1 MGIFDWFLGKHGHD
15 SPPLTKGVRDFLD
28 GKKESLTSADIDPE
42 GTARYENYQRAMA
55 LKEAG
60 DLNGAAKLLHD
71 SCISPSIYKGH
82 YRELFKIW
90 RGFNREDLKVGR
102 YQPVIDRVIM
112 MVKLDREMIEEMLRY
127 WAIQQRRKLPIDY
140 FDKDRNLR
148 VSDAKALQTAAEAL
162 RQDDEQHLALELIQ
176 GFRKE

>member
-1 MGIFDWFLGKHGHD
+1 
-15 SPPLTKGVRDFLD
+15 
-28 GKKESLTSADIDPE
+28 
-42 GTARYENYQRAMA
+42 MA

-127 WAIQQRRKLPIDY
+127 WAIQQTYRSM
-140 FDKDRNLR
+140 LR
-148 VSDAKALQTAAEAL
+148 ES
-162 RQDDEQHLALELIQ
+162 I
-176 GFRKE
+176 